1 MSKGIGID
9 ADLATFR
16 MISVLRQRGASW
28 REIGSASGKSPQV
41 AKRDAKRLAARL
53 RARSAEIAGPPADPL
68 RAEAVPDDPPEGGCY
83 FPLEDAAQ

>member
-1 MSKGIGID
+1 MTKGIGIGID

-28 REIGSASGKSPQV
+28 REIGSASGKPPQV

-53 RARSAEIAGPPADPL
+53 RRRLADEVISDEPL
-68 RAEAVPDDPPEGGCY
+68 CGGY
-83 FPLEDAAQ
+83 FPLEDPPPSGGGASA